1 MDKFLEYLILG
12 LAAVAMFMFGLIGSM
27 IARHRNL
34 EKDLVLIEQLAEED
48 KAKR

>member
-12 LAAVAMFMFGLIGSM
+12 LVVVAVLMFGLIASM

-34 EKDLVLIEQLAEED
+34 EKDMALVQQLAEED
-48 KAKR
+48 AAG